1 MPADGE
7 GSTETVARLALEGEY
22 WTVVFGPREFR
33 VRDSKGLRYLA
44 QLLANPGQ
52 EISALALAGGQSAE
66 PGSIAE
72 AVQEGLTVSSES
84 DYGPTLDPEAK
95 AAYRD
100 RLEEL
105 RAEIDQAQA
114 FHDPE
119 RAARA
124 RAEFEAITDELAAA
138 VGLHGRDRRGGS
150 PGERARLNVTRAV
163 RATVARLAEHD
174 AALGEHL
181 SRSVS
186 TGRVCEYRPRGASPV
201 SWRVTLGGDTR
212 RGQSSQQ
219 PGVIGAGGKRAS
231 AEARTSAITVVLA
244 DDNLIA
250 REGVRAL
257 LRMEDDIEV
266 VAVATDY
273 DELLASANAHVPRVV
288 VTDIRMPPN
297 MLREGID
304 AAAEIRRQHPHTG
317 IVILSQYDDPDYAIA
332 LLRDGASG
340 YAYLLKDRIAES
352 DHLAR
357 AVREVAAGGSLL
369 DPKIV
374 SALVTPIGNA
384 GLTPDEEDLLRQVAE
399 GRSIAAIAQTR
410 RTTPAIAADT
420 VEAIFLK
427 LAKDVS
433 AGAKDSLRRL
443 RSLYAALAAPEGQNP
458 SPG

>member
-1 MPADGE
+1 
-7 GSTETVARLALEGEY
+7 
-22 WTVVFGPREFR
+22 
-33 VRDSKGLRYLA
+33 
-44 QLLANPGQ
+44 
-52 EISALALAGGQSAE
+52 
-66 PGSIAE
+66 
-72 AVQEGLTVSSES
+72 
-84 DYGPTLDPEAK
+84 
-95 AAYRD
+95 
-100 RLEEL
+100 
-105 RAEIDQAQA
+105 
-114 FHDPE
+114 
-119 RAARA
+119 
-124 RAEFEAITDELAAA
+124 
-138 VGLHGRDRRGGS
+138 
-150 PGERARLNVTRAV
+150 
-163 RATVARLAEHD
+163 
-174 AALGEHL
+174 
-181 SRSVS
+181 
-186 TGRVCEYRPRGASPV
+186 
-201 SWRVTLGGDTR
+201 
-212 RGQSSQQ
+212 
-219 PGVIGAGGKRAS
+219 
-231 AEARTSAITVVLA
+231 
-244 DDNLIA
+244 
-250 REGVRAL
+250 
-257 LRMEDDIEV
+257 MEDDIEV